1 MRDLFINSKAG
12 IEACYSNITDSQRDQ
27 GQDFIDRVQ
36 IRNKVHIFG
45 TDINIQRKQIDLGV
59 WSGSERRSQ
68 FVLFLFD
75 PVQIP
80 EPDTQVYTF
89 MFGRRSRDG

>member
-1 MRDLFINSKAG
+1 MRDLFTFRKAR
-12 IEACYSNITDSQRDQ
+12 IRACNKTITDSQRDQ

-45 TDINIQRKQIDLGV
+45 SDINIQRKQIDLGV

-68 FVLFLFD
+68 FVFFLFD

>member
-1 MRDLFINSKAG
+1 MRDLLTIRKARIRACNSTM
-12 IEACYSNITDSQRDQ
+12 TDSQRDQ
-27 GQDFIDRVQ
+27 GQDFFDRVQ

-45 TDINIQRKQIDLGV
+45 TEINTQRKQIDLGV

-68 FVLFLFD
+68 FVFFLFD
-75 PVQIP
+75 PVQIT
-80 EPDTQVYTF
+80 EPDTQLYTF